1 MNTPTPEKLAYTVQ
15 EAVKA
20 TGVSK
25 SALYEDVAA
34 GKLQLRKRG
43 TRTLILADELRRYV
57 GALAVAA

>member
-34 GKLQLRKRG
+34 GKLELRKRG

-57 GALAVAA
+57 GDLAVAA